1 MAEYIEQGLLLE
13 TVANSLTDNPHKVG
27 TNVNSLL
34 GVRINSMS
42 ANTKR
47 GDLNG

>member
-13 TVANSLTDNPHKVG
+13 TVASSLADNPHKVE

-34 GVRINSMS
+34 GVRINGMS
-42 ANTKR
+42 ANAKR